1 MVVMQAI
8 FKEGVAASYMFKAGQ
23 EPQSTLRTSVRTF
36 IDKINARI
44 RESNAVELVIPGRIL
59 HLKHME
65 DSSNPP
71 YATLPVRSPTSYQL
85 QQQLEPETIR
95 SSSNSNSTSNCCST
109 KNTYIAVESTFENF
123 KEIEV
128 SPSMGYEH
136 FPNQYVNAIND
147 MYEEMMNTG
156 FHSTYNKNF

>member
-8 FKEGVAASYMFKAGQ
+8 FKEGVAASYMFKTGQ
-23 EPQSTLRTSVRTF
+23 EPQSVLRSSVRTF

-65 DSSNPP
+65 DSTNPP
-71 YATLPVRSPTSYQL
+71 YATLPMRSPTSYQL
-85 QQQLEPETIR
+85 QQQLEPDTIR
-95 SSSNSNSTSNCCST
+95 SSSTPSNCCST
-109 KNTYIAVESTFENF
+109 KKSYIAVESTFENF

-147 MYEEMMNTG
+147 MYEEMMCTG